1 MTSFIIMTS
10 SLLDPM
16 YYPPSKRPVRGEGG
30 GDGEKGGG
38 GLVPSPLKPRR
49 LPTSMKSQ
57 VGECPLVQLHWPVS

>member
-16 YYPPSKRPVRGEGG
+16 YYPPSKRPVRGEGA
-30 GDGEKGGG
+30 GDGERGGG

-49 LPTSMKSQ
+49 LPTSLKLQ
-57 VGECPLVQLHWPVS
+57 NGECPLVQLYWPVS